1 MPVWTELCFLRTNLR
16 RPRLWDNLG
25 LHPWT
30 GTSFLPTAL
39 ADEEGTVCCGLS
51 QTFFLN
57 NISGTWL
64 CPLPRKSGPFVDI
77 SQGQLYRDVMLKNVS
92 HLVSVE

>member
-1 MPVWTELCFLRTNLR
+1 MPVRTELCFLRTNLR

-25 LHPWT
+25 LHPCT